1 MKIIRI
7 SKSIFSGMTFGVL
20 QCEFEIVISQGS
32 RAQSAQVIENARLYE
47 KEKQLLKVFSQCLN
61 ESAKLKE
68 ESSDPFH
75 FGNVSLL

>member
-1 MKIIRI
+1 MRI
-7 SKSIFSGMTFGVL
+7 
-20 QCEFEIVISQGS
+20 EIVINQGS

-68 ESSDPFH
+68 KSSDRSILGMCHCCKKNLAF
-75 FGNVSLL
+75 